1 MPNRCPGCRNSF
13 PSSSC
18 QQLFRVHDRRLK
30 GIWNIQ
36 WTVPFFFLS
45 LMPSYSCKEACEM
58 FQSTQNAS
66 FPPHVC
72 IVQHSVCSR
81 QSHSVWHHGSFV
93 ITEWEYAALFFS
105 DLTAWRAQLSAFFPE
120 SPKMLSCWIVHAC
133 MYVLDEVSDGEKTWN
148 ISFMLCYVLL
158 IWPAFYLQKISV
170 LSSGQWQQAF
180 KVQGVKFLRK
190 LVFRI

>member
-36 WTVPFFFLS
+36 WTVPFIFFP
-45 LMPSYSCKEACEM
+45 LMHSYSCKEAREM

-72 IVQHSVCSR
+72 IVQHSVCSQ

-120 SPKMLSCWIVHAC
+120 SRRCWIVELYMQAC
-133 MYVLDEVSDGEKTWN
+133 T
-148 ISFMLCYVLL
+148 
-158 IWPAFYLQKISV
+158 YLTNSVMERKLEISV
-170 LSSGQWQQAF
+170 LCCAMCCWYDRLSACRRFQSCLQVSDH
-180 KVQGVKFLRK
+180 KPSRSRV
-190 LVFRI
+190 